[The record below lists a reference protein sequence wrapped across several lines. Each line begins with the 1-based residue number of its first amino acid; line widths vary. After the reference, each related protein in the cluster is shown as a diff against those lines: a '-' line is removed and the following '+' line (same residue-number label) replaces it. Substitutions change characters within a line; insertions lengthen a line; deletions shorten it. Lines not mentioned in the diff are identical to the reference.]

1 MLRRELSAGRPAPRL
16 RFRGPHLHVP
26 LWLLALGWALVGTG
40 RAALWL
46 VLHPGAAVALAGV
59 VLAWALWLRWG
70 WAPYGWTG
78 SSTAVV
84 LGVWWARFPG
94 SFGRHVTDRVHAAW
108 RRLVVYRREWQP
120 AMVTC
125 GLAHAPALGSSL
137 PRLRRVRIDGP
148 QDVVRV
154 RMLEG
159 QTPEQ
164 WRAAA
169 PQLAR
174 VFEVR
179 AIRVRTVPDQ
189 LRELD
194 LLCRRRGTA
203 RAPIRHVTEPEPVD
217 DTQPATP
224 RPGAFPRQPRG
235 GA

>member
-1 MLRRELSAGRPAPRL
+1 MLRRQLSAGRPVPRL
-16 RFRGPHLHVP
+16 RFRGPNLHVP
-26 LWLLALGWALVGTG
+26 LWLLGAGWALLAGA
-40 RAALWL
+40 RALWWL
-46 VLHPGAAVALAGV
+46 VVHPRTALALAGA
-59 VLAWALWLRWG
+59 VLLWAVWLRWG
-70 WAPYGWTG
+70 WAPFGWT
-78 SSTAVV
+78 SSSAAVV
-84 LGVWWARFPG
+84 LGVWWARFPE
-94 SFGRHVTDRVHAAW
+94 SFGRHVTDRVHAGW
-108 RRLVVYRREWQP
+108 RRLSVYRREWQP

-137 PRLRRVRIDGP
+137 PRLRRVRIDGDT
-148 QDVVRV
+148 DVVRV

-164 WRAAA
+164 WRAAG

-179 AIRVRTVPDQ
+179 TIRVRTVPNR

-203 RAPIRHVTEPEPVD
+203 RALNRHVTEPEPVE

-224 RPGAFPRQPRG
+224 AQGAFPRQPRG